1 MALALL
7 ILLPLPSQLKV
18 LDRGR
23 YADGPAF
30 HEKERVWLGIVSQNL
45 LHLVGELPG
54 QLRPIQLDRRHGCV
68 AILHGCARTAICLE
82 IAFHP
87 SPLSG
92 ATPLSGRGVRFSTRP
107 FRCTGFIGS
116 FAYFFL
122 CAIAIPQTPSWP
134 LKRNVFSILAGQLP
148 PGDPAAGMPSVMLV
162 EWKVPHC
169 AVKSLILTFQPR
181 LQVAEPECKPGI
193 TYPEAKNSSRRGPW
207 PVSAL
212 K

>member
-1 MALALL
+1 M
-7 ILLPLPSQLKV
+7 
-18 LDRGR
+18 
-23 YADGPAF
+23 
-30 HEKERVWLGIVSQNL
+30 
-45 LHLVGELPG
+45 
-54 QLRPIQLDRRHGCV
+54 RHCDTANAVV
-68 AILHGCARTAICLE
+68 AAQKKC
-82 IAFHP
+82 F
-87 SPLSG
+87 
-92 ATPLSGRGVRFSTRP
+92 
-107 FRCTGFIGS
+107 
-116 FAYFFL
+116 
-122 CAIAIPQTPSWP
+122 
-134 LKRNVFSILAGQLP
+134 FSILAGQLL